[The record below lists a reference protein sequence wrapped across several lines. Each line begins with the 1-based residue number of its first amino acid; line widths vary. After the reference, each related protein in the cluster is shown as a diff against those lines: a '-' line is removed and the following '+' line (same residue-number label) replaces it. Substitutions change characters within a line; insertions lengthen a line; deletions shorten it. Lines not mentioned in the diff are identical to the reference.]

1 MRVGMTPEEA
11 TVAAGYVLEEE
22 VGLFAGDP
30 CYYLPADP
38 HVPGVSFMVNNGT
51 IARVDVLTGPV
62 TTRSGAGIGMTE
74 AAVRDLFPEQIE
86 QRQHFYIE
94 GGKYLEFVPVDQA
107 DTNFRVVF
115 ETDPDGVVLT
125 YRAGRLPEVRWVE
138 GCA

>member
-1 MRVGMTPEEA
+1 MTPEEA
-11 TVAAGYVLEEE
+11 MVAAGYALEEE
-22 VGLFAGDP
+22 VGLFEGDP

-51 IARVDVLTGPV
+51 VARVDVLLGPV

-74 AAVRDLFPEQIE
+74 AQILSLFPDQIE
-86 QRQHFYIE
+86 QRSHFYIE
-94 GGKYLEFVPVDQA
+94 GGTYLEFVPVDQA
-107 DTNFRVVF
+107 DANFRVVF
-115 ETDPDGVVLT
+115 ETDPSGVVLT

>member
-1 MRVGMTPEEA
+1 MTPEEA

-22 VGLFAGDP
+22 VGLLAGDP

-38 HVPGVSFMVNNGT
+38 HAPGVSFMVNNGT
-51 IARVDVLTGPV
+51 VARVDVLTGPV
-62 TTRSGAGIGMTE
+62 TTRSGAGIGTTE

-107 DTNFRVVF
+107 DANFRVVF
-115 ETDPDGVVLT
+115 ETDPDGVILT